1 MQWNVQ
7 QAYRPINTCHPRG
20 HHERA
25 LRSHLEPNRGEH
37 RHPTRCCRHW
47 RLLHAGV
54 RDSEIRARY
63 VELAIGV
70 LRESPSN
77 KSQTPNI
84 RAWAV
89 KVIEELSP
97 IKLSPDAQ
105 EELKKQPLPGND
117 FFRRHNVGATMT
129 PPVERR

>member
-1 MQWNVQ
+1 MNARSALTWSRIAANIGIPLVVVVIGGCYT
-7 QAYRPINTCHPRG
+7 QA
-20 HHERA
+20 
-25 LRSHLEPNRGEH
+25 
-37 RHPTRCCRHW
+37 
-47 RLLHAGV
+47 V